1 MNFSKIKNF
10 QKSILKDMC
19 DRWLI
24 KELALFGSILT
35 DKFNDESDI
44 DILVTFDDNAMWSLF
59 DIVRLKNELKNL
71 FKKEVDLVEKSAL
84 SNPFIRYEILKNN
97 YILYES
103 NQ

>member
-1 MNFSKIKNF
+1 MNFSEIKNF
-10 QKSILKDMC
+10 PKSILKDIC

-59 DIVRLKNELKNL
+59 DIVRLKNELKNV
-71 FKKEVDLVEKSAL
+71 FKKDVDLVEKSAL
-84 SNPFIRYEILKNN
+84 SNPFIRYEILNNN

-103 NQ
+103 N

>member
-1 MNFSKIKNF
+1 MNFTQITKF
-10 QKSILKDMC
+10 PKSILKDIC

-44 DILVTFDDNAMWSLF
+44 DILITFDDTAKWSLF
-59 DIVRLKNELKNL
+59 DIVRLKNELKNV
-71 FKKEVDLVEKSAL
+71 FNKEVDLVEKSAL

-103 NQ
+103 N